1 MHILEQP
8 ILGGP
13 LSSSTGVKDHGAE
26 KSLLSKHLV
35 FSGTFM
41 SGEKRKTAIGY
52 DARML
57 NHEETGK
64 VHPERPDRL
73 KAIMGGLQASG
84 LLSGGCY
91 FIAPREATE
100 AELQLVHT
108 ESHVSRVAATEGNR
122 LSYFTTDTYANE
134 HSALAARLAA
144 GLCIDLA
151 SAVMAGKA
159 HNAFAIVRPPGHHA
173 ETELIQGFCFHN
185 NACVAARAAQAAGAK
200 KLLIV
205 DWDVHHGNGT
215 QQIFEEDPTVLY
227 ISLHRHESGHFY
239 PGTGWAEQVGS
250 GPGAGFCVN
259 IPWMCRGVGDR
270 DYLSAFEHIV
280 MPIARHFQPD
290 LTIISAGFDAAR
302 GDPLGGCDVTPQ
314 GYAHMTHLLSS
325 LSQGR
330 LLVVLEGGYNL
341 RSISASA
348 NAVMEVLQG
357 ANPGAVPEDLE
368 PTAVGATAM
377 LEVFSNHRQYW
388 PCLNDATFFKLS
400 AYLESMAK
408 NSGDRK
414 SPTKRRHHTGGPVWW
429 KWGRKKLLYDIWLR
443 GQMKHHPPSRHD
455 ETCACC

>member
-1 MHILEQP
+1 
-8 ILGGP
+8 
-13 LSSSTGVKDHGAE
+13 
-26 KSLLSKHLV
+26 
-35 FSGTFM
+35 M

-57 NHEETGK
+57 KHEETGK

-73 KAIMGGLQASG
+73 RAILGGLQASG

-100 AELQLVHT
+100 AELKLVHT
-108 ESHVSRVAATEGNR
+108 ESHVSRVAATEGTK

-227 ISLHRHESGHFY
+227 ISLHR
-239 PGTGWAEQVGS
+239 
-250 GPGAGFCVN
+250 
-259 IPWMCRGVGDR
+259 
-270 DYLSAFEHIV
+270 
-280 MPIARHFQPD
+280 
-290 LTIISAGFDAAR
+290 
-302 GDPLGGCDVTPQ
+302 
-314 GYAHMTHLLSS
+314 
-325 LSQGR
+325 
-330 LLVVLEGGYNL
+330 
-341 RSISASA
+341 
-348 NAVMEVLQG
+348 
-357 ANPGAVPEDLE
+357 
-368 PTAVGATAM
+368 
-377 LEVFSNHRQYW
+377 
-388 PCLNDATFFKLS
+388 
-400 AYLESMAK
+400 
-408 NSGDRK
+408 
-414 SPTKRRHHTGGPVWW
+414 
-429 KWGRKKLLYDIWLR
+429 
-443 GQMKHHPPSRHD
+443 
-455 ETCACC
+455 